1 MELERQAYWE
11 QNSTKDLNILQWN
24 SSLPQ
29 FLLTQLLDFYLDY
42 IQDYHLAGIK
52 LEEINLNQE
61 IFSLQKVCIIQV
73 LF

>member
-29 FLLTQLLDFYLDY
+29 FLLTQLLVFYLDY

>member
-29 FLLTQLLDFYLDY
+29 FLLTQLLVFYLDY

-52 LEEINLNQE
+52 LEEININQE